1 MIEGDIV
8 IKTSD
13 LQLFELKGTPLE
25 RGLIFGEAA
34 KTLISKIIEL
44 WRAELDN
51 YGAHSSVE
59 QSIDPDIYLNELLSQ
74 TGHLAAVNQWAP
86 DLLDEIKGIADGSG
100 QPFEYIFGLHLGD
113 EEWMYG
119 LTRRLSRPTDKCTA
133 FAVSNEVD
141 NLSFAGQNMD
151 VGSWVDKKQVLLR
164 VMPMGNAPEALVFTF
179 AGNTGLN
186 GLNAKGLGV
195 TCNTLAQLN
204 YSSDGLPVGAI
215 VRSILTMNSIYEAE
229 QFLRRVPH
237 ASGQNYI
244 LSSAGDM
251 RCFECSANSVVRYR
265 PDGGDERI
273 FHTNHPLV
281 NKDQNEVF
289 APEKRRSKNSVARID
304 SICSR
309 LGDTSQTLTLDDI
322 KAALSAHDDPANPV
336 SRNTNYENSPI
347 GFTAGSSIYEL
358 GDVPR
363 LHLAAGPP
371 CETDYEV
378 FEFSTL

>member
-1 MIEGDIV
+1 MKTCELPLIELNG
-8 IKTSD
+8 SAR
-13 LQLFELKGTPLE
+13 E
-25 RGLIFGEAA
+25 RGRFYGESAKPLINS
-34 KTLISKIIEL
+34 IVEL
-44 WRAELDN
+44 WRAELGN
-51 YGAHSSVE
+51 FGGENGAE
-59 QSIDPDIYLNELLSQ
+59 NIINPDRYLQKFVFE
-74 TGHLAAVNQWAP
+74 TGHLAAVTQWAP

-100 QPFEYIFGLHLGD
+100 QPFEHIFGLHLGD

-119 LTRRLSRPTDKCTA
+119 LTRRLARPTEKCTA
-133 FAVSNEVD
+133 FAVSNQID
-141 NLSFAGQNMD
+141 NHSFAGQNMD
-151 VGSWVDKKQVLLR
+151 IGSWIDGKQVLLR
-164 VMPMGNAPEALVFTF
+164 VMPMGNAPEALVFTL

-215 VRSILTMNSIYEAE
+215 VRSILTMNSIDEAE

-281 NKDQNEVF
+281 NKDQNEVL

-304 SICSR
+304 SVCSR
-309 LGDTSQTLTLDDI
+309 LGDASQTLTLDDI

-336 SRNTNYENSPI
+336 SRNTNNENSPI

-358 GDVPR
+358 GDMPR
-363 LHLAAGPP
+363 LHLAAGPH

>member
-1 MIEGDIV
+1 MKTTDLSVIELID
-8 IKTSD
+8 
-13 LQLFELKGTPLE
+13 TPRE
-25 RGLIFGEAA
+25 RGRIYGKAA
-34 KTLISKIIEL
+34 KPQIAKIVEL
-44 WRAELDN
+44 WRAELGN
-51 YGAHSSVE
+51 YGAESSIE
-59 QSIDPDIYLNELLSQ
+59 QTIDPDIYLNEFLSQ
-74 TGHLAAVNQWAP
+74 TGHLEAVTQWAP
-86 DLLDEIKGIADGSG
+86 ELLEEIKGIADGCG
-100 QPFEYIFGLHLGD
+100 QPFAYIFGLQLLD

-119 LTRRLSRPTDKCTA
+119 QNRRLSRPTEKCTA
-133 FAVSNEVD
+133 FAVSNQVD

-164 VMPMGNAPEALVFTF
+164 VMPMGNAPEALVFTL

-215 VRSILTMNSIYEAE
+215 VRSILTMNSIDEAE

-251 RCFECSANSVVRYR
+251 RCFECSANRVVRYR
-265 PDGGDERI
+265 PESGDQRI

-281 NKDQNEVF
+281 NDDQNDLL
-289 APEKRRSKNSVARID
+289 APAKRRSTNTVARFN
-304 SICSR
+304 SICTR
-309 LGDTSQTLTLDDI
+309 LGDSSQTLTLDDI
-322 KAALSAHDDPANPV
+322 KAALSAHDDPDNPV
-336 SRNTNYENSPI
+336 SRNTNNENSPI

-358 GDVPR
+358 GPVPR

-371 CETDYEV
+371 CETDYEA